1 METRVKTIVAFTVS
15 CELTENE
22 LRALDALVGY
32 GFKSFMDVFKEK
44 LGKAYIGP
52 FERDLQELFAKIE
65 SLRPE
70 IHIIDEARK
79 KLGLSKVIKGN
90 G

>member
-1 METRVKTIVAFTVS
+1 MKTEISTRISFHVK

-32 GFKSFMDVFKEK
+32 GFDNFIKHFYG
-44 LGKAYIGP
+44 LGKHYMEP
-52 FERDLQELFAKIE
+52 YENDLKQLFAKVE

-70 IHIIDEARK
+70 IGKIDDARK
-79 KLGLSKVIKGN
+79 AIGAIR
-90 G
+90 

>member
-1 METRVKTIVAFTVS
+1 METKINTKILFSVK

-32 GFKSFMDVFKEK
+32 GFDSFIKHFYG
-44 LGKAYIGP
+44 LGKHYMEP
-52 FERDLQELFAKIE
+52 YENDLKQLFAKVE

-70 IHIIDEARK
+70 LANIDAARK
-79 KLGLSKVIKGN
+79 ALTK
-90 G
+90 

>member
-1 METRVKTIVAFTVS
+1 METKINTKILFSVK

-32 GFKSFMDVFKEK
+32 GFDAFVKCFYEH
-44 LGKAYIGP
+44 LGKHYLEP
-52 FERDLQELFAKIE
+52 YENDLKQLFAKVE

-70 IHIIDEARK
+70 ISNIETARK
-79 KLGLSKVIKGN
+79 ALTRGVGEKI
-90 G
+90 

>member
-1 METRVKTIVAFTVS
+1 MKAEINTRIIFSVK

-32 GFKSFMDVFKEK
+32 GFDNFIKHFYG
-44 LGKAYIGP
+44 LGKHYMEP
-52 FERDLQELFAKIE
+52 YENDLRQLFVKVE

-70 IHIIDEARK
+70 ISSIDAARK
-79 KLGLSKVIKGN
+79 ALTK
-90 G
+90 

>member
-1 METRVKTIVAFTVS
+1 METKINTKILFSVK

-32 GFKSFMDVFKEK
+32 GFDNFIKHFYG
-44 LGKAYIGP
+44 LGKHYMEP
-52 FERDLQELFAKIE
+52 YENDLRQLFAKVE

-70 IHIIDEARK
+70 LANIDAARK
-79 KLGLSKVIKGN
+79 ALTK
-90 G
+90 